1 MPTIGAFELYML
13 TQERKKLRDEKFKMD
28 QKEKRINYDYE
39 RDEIL
44 MKEEE
49 RRDKIDKWREKR
61 TINESFSEKK
71 KREEKEEEIYNNL

>member
-28 QKEKRINYDYE
+28 QKEKRIKYDYE

>member
-13 TQERKKLRDEKFKMD
+13 TQERKKLRDDKFIME
-28 QKEKRINYDYE
+28 QKEKRIKYDYE

-61 TINESFSEKK
+61 SLKESFSDKK
-71 KREEKEEEIYNNL
+71 EREEKEEDIYNNL